1 MVKIKSVKYKIV
13 EKEEEIIEGV
23 NIGIF
28 GGITGIE
35 KPMINGVSRCISCI
49 IKDLTKLGHLVL

>member
-28 GGITGIE
+28 GGIKGIE
-35 KPMINGVSRCISCI
+35 KVMINGCISSI
-49 IKDLTKLGHLVL
+49 IKDLTKLEHLVL

>member
-23 NIGIF
+23 NIGVF
-28 GGITGIE
+28 GGIKGIE
-35 KPMINGVSRCISCI
+35 KAMINSISRCISSI
-49 IKDLTKLGHLVL
+49 IKDLTKLELLVL